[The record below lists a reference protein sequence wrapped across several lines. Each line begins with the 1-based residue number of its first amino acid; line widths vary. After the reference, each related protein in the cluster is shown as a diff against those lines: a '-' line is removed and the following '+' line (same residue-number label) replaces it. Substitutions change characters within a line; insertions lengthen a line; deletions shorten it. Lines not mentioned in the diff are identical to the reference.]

1 MAGTLIVSN
10 LTTDT
15 DNTFIVRSNTGTTL
29 FSANTTGIDVAN
41 SIGATAITNDKILS
55 VANTKISGLV
65 TASQIANVANTQLT
79 GTLIAS
85 QIASVNATTATSG
98 TLPTARLPAGSVL
111 QVVST
116 TKSDTFS
123 VTGGGN
129 GSFFDITGF
138 AVTITPTSATSKIL
152 IFVNLS
158 CSSSNDAEHLNA
170 RVVRGASTLVGSG
183 DAIGSRNQA
192 MWAHGIN
199 NTSNNAKVF
208 AAQYLDSPA
217 TTSATTYKVQGYN
230 SASTFYLNRTPTWS
244 DSNHYSQGASTIT
257 VMEIAA

>member
-1 MAGTLIVSN
+1 MSIVLVGSTSGSITLQEPAVAGTTVLDLPATSGNVVVDSATQT
-10 LTTDT
+10 LT
-15 DNTFIVRSNTGTTL
+15 NK
-29 FSANTTGIDVAN
+29 
-41 SIGATAITNDKILS
+41 SIAA
-55 VANTKISGLV
+55 
-65 TASQIANVANTQLT
+65 TQLT
-79 GTLIAS
+79 GTIA
-85 QIASVNATTATSG
+85 A
-98 TLPTARLPAGSVL
+98 ARLPTGSVL

-116 TKSDTFS
+116 TKSDIFS
-123 VTGGGN
+123 VTGGG
-129 GSFFDITGF
+129 GGAFFDITGL

-158 CSSSNDAEHLNA
+158 CSSSNAAEHLNA

-208 AAQYLDSPA
+208 AAQYLDSPS

-230 SASTFYLNRTPTWS
+230 SSAIFYLNRTDAWS
-244 DSNHYSQGASTIT
+244 DTNHFSTGASTIT